1 MKKLTVFFFSFVL
14 LTFVSCK
21 KEDTSP
27 SDQSGSFPL
36 NTQWT
41 GTMYLVGRQFAEPC
55 FLKINAD
62 KTISIYSFFSF
73 IDNNNIIEKDSI
85 TVTITNIEQ
94 ANGDINLGIEFPD
107 FSSILETGTLVIKD
121 EQSINYTGANGN
133 FGLYLNKFPDQ
144 KFSTE
149 GEWAG
154 PVMEGRYEGRNAY
167 PDLSSIVFAADGS
180 TTYLRQ
186 GEVAD
191 YGVPQASD
199 YYIIKGVY
207 QQKGPMV
214 WMDGYNEQSNKM
226 IPYFGVFLAS
236 GDTLLVSSR
245 DFLNGRL
252 PTKING
258 YTDNPYGPV
267 GYTPMIIRQ

>member
-14 LTFVSCK
+14 LTFFSCK

-55 FLKINAD
+55 FLKINLD
-62 KTISIYSFFSF
+62 KTITIYSFFSF

-85 TVTITNIEQ
+85 TATITNIEQ
-94 ANGDINLGIEFPD
+94 ANGDINLEIEFPD
-107 FSSILETGTLVIKD
+107 FSNILETGTLVIKD

-133 FGLYLNKFPDQ
+133 FGLYLNKFPD
-144 KFSTE
+144 KTFSAE
-149 GEWAG
+149 GEWSG
-154 PVMEGRYEGRNAY
+154 PVMTGRYEGQNAY

-186 GEVAD
+186 GKVAD

-226 IPYFGVFLAS
+226 IPYFGVFLVS

-267 GYTPMIIRQ
+267 GHTPMIIRQ